1 MVPIVKPWTQ
11 EFSETV
17 DILTSANSQLCF
29 SGEGPEFH
37 SKPLLRVVAVDC
49 VKADIVKHRLLC
61 GGAEDEVVAEEDLFD
76 QEGVGQRFLWG
87 CDAGERKHGEGLNH
101 EAVKKN
107 EKKRGPHF
115 AVHESYTLSVTLATT
130 KMGAVVS
137 IKFGFDAVDC
147 PTQLTLYDLDLSVE

>member
-1 MVPIVKPWTQ
+1 MRGKIYFTKYT
-11 EFSETV
+11 
-17 DILTSANSQLCF
+17 LC

-49 VKADIVKHRLLC
+49 VKADIIKHRLLC
-61 GGAEDEVVAEEDLFD
+61 GGAEDEVVGEEDLFD
-76 QEGVGQRFLWG
+76 QEGVGRRFLWG

-115 AVHESYTLSVTLATT
+115 AVH
-130 KMGAVVS
+130 
-137 IKFGFDAVDC
+137 
-147 PTQLTLYDLDLSVE
+147 